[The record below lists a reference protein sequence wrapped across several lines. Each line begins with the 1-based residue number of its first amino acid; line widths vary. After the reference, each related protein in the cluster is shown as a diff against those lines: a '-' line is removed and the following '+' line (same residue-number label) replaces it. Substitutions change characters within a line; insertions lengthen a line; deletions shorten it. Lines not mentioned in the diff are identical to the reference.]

1 MESKNA
7 IIIGG
12 GLGGLAVALRLAVR
26 GWKVSVLEQSNSF
39 GGKMNRWD
47 QDGYRFD
54 TGPSLITMPGVFEE
68 LFKVA
73 GEELRD
79 HLELMPIDPL
89 ARYVF
94 ADGFEFQVRA
104 SLPEW
109 LATLKAIE
117 PSGDRNF
124 LRFMH
129 LGSRLFELSRQTF
142 FKRPPSEPPDLQSL
156 MALRH
161 LPLRHGWGNYHR
173 TIAAF
178 FQSPYLRQMY
188 DRFPTYVGSSPYR
201 IPATL
206 SLIPYLEH
214 AFGGWHVRGGIYRI
228 ISALVELAEKRGVN
242 MASGRRV
249 CRIQTQGRQ
258 VQGVTLQ
265 DGSHYACDMVVMNG
279 DSSMADILLNEAEA
293 RPLPEPERSLSG
305 FIMLIGLKRRLPEL
319 GHHTVYFSADYP
331 REFADLFVRRVFPED
346 PTVYVSIPS
355 RSDRSMA
362 PTDGATLF
370 IMANAPANDADQWGE
385 QEIAEA
391 RRRVFKR
398 LRKSGFPEIEGD
410 IAVSSIWTPRRMAEA
425 YDMPGGAIYGPHS
438 HGWRYAFFR
447 PPNRD
452 KRWRGLYYV
461 GGSTHPGGGTPT
473 VLMSA
478 RITSELIL
486 KYEGA

>member
-1 MESKNA
+1 MGSKKA

-12 GLGGLAVALRLAVR
+12 GLGGLAVALRLAAR
-26 GWKVSVLEQSNSF
+26 RWKVTVFEQGDSF

-47 QDGYRFD
+47 QGGYRFD
-54 TGPSLITMPGVFEE
+54 TGPSLVTMPGVFEE

-73 GEELRD
+73 CADLRD

-94 ADGFEFQVRA
+94 DDGFEFQVTA

-109 LATLKAIE
+109 LSTLKAIE
-117 PSGDRNF
+117 PRGDRQF

-142 FKRPPSEPPDLQSL
+142 FKRPPSELPDLQSL

-214 AFGGWHVRGGIYRI
+214 AFGGWYVRGGLYRI
-228 ISALVELAEKRGVN
+228 ISALVELAIKRGVN

-249 CRIQTQGRQ
+249 CRIQAPGRQ
-258 VQGVTLQ
+258 VQGVTLE
-265 DGSHYACDMVVMNG
+265 DGSSHPCDIAVMNG
-279 DSSMADILLNEAEA
+279 DSSMARILLKEEGA

-305 FIMLIGLKRRLPEL
+305 FILLIGLKRRLPEV

-362 PTDGATLF
+362 PTDGETLF
-370 IMANAPANDADQWGE
+370 MMANAPANDADPWGE
-385 QEIAEA
+385 QEITEA
-391 RRRVFKR
+391 RRRVFER
-398 LRKSGFPEIEGD
+398 LRKSGFPEIEED

-438 HGWRYAFFR
+438 HGWSHAFFA
-447 PPNRD
+447 
-452 KRWRGLYYV
+452 
-461 GGSTHPGGGTPT
+461 HPTGTSAAGDSITWAAAPT
-473 VLMSA
+473 PA
-478 RITSELIL
+478 AAPRQ
-486 KYEGA
+486 